1 MHRYEAIRAELLDR
15 IRNNVWP
22 PGFTVPREEDLA
34 DEFGVARGTVRRA
47 LASLVAAGLLERRK
61 RAGTRVVEPTSH
73 QSTLKIPIIR
83 HEIETQG
90 RDYGYRRLS
99 AAEGAD
105 VRDEHELFS
114 GAALRHVVCLHLGD
128 GKPYQLEN
136 RLINVDLVPEALDEA
151 FTEIS
156 PNEWLLA
163 QAPYS
168 SVRTTMRAAA
178 AGADVAT
185 LLSLPEGAPVFVIER
200 ITRLDGIPVT
210 HVVMT
215 YPGSQFELVTETDDL
230 RWTRNISA
238 VLAR

>member
-1 MHRYEAIRAELLDR
+1 MHRYEAIRAELLNR
-15 IRNNVWP
+15 IRSNVWP
-22 PGFTVPREEDLA
+22 PGFSVPREEDLA
-34 DEFGVARGTVRRA
+34 EEFGVARGTVRRA

-90 RDYGYRRLS
+90 RQYGYRRLS
-99 AAEGAD
+99 ASDGIITHDHQDLFAGA
-105 VRDEHELFS
+105 S
-114 GAALRHVVCLHLGD
+114 LRHIVCLHLGD
-128 GKPYQLEN
+128 GSPYQLEN
-136 RLINVDLVPEALDEA
+136 RLINVDLVPEALNEA
-151 FTEIS
+151 FAEIS

-178 AGADVAT
+178 AHGDAAT
-185 LLSLPEGAPVFVIER
+185 YLALPTGAPVFVIER
-200 ITRLDGIPVT
+200 ITRLDGVPVT

-215 YPGSQFELVTETDDL
+215 YSGSQFELVTETDDL
-230 RWTRNISA
+230 RWTRNNPA
-238 VLAR
+238 VIAR